1 MKFQDLKT
9 LSKEYSISIFTFRKF
24 VKMGLPHYRLG
35 RKILVNPEDF
45 EEWFEK
51 FKTTEDT
58 VEVMRELKDR
68 ISAYSPQAFGYIE
81 PEQMAGNYR
90 DILWRYIL

>member
-1 MKFQDLKT
+1 MKLLDLKT

-35 RKILVNPEDF
+35 RKILVNPDDF

-51 FKTTEDT
+51 FKINS
-58 VEVMRELKDR
+58 
-68 ISAYSPQAFGYIE
+68 ISAHHGLNRLLEENFSDFK
-81 PEQMAGNYR
+81 
-90 DILWRYIL
+90 

>member
-51 FKTTEDT
+51 FKTTSKTINSNLE
-58 VEVMRELKDR
+58 R
-68 ISAYSPQAFGYIE
+68 IIE
-81 PEQMAGNYR
+81 ENMLNMEKSSY
-90 DILWRYIL
+90 